1 MLSID
6 FRKTNQLNE
15 THRSPKIAYLPP
27 IKGNKRGKVR
37 NNISRPPAPFPVR
50 TGRVI
55 ESFQGRLRK
64 RHVDDQLHKLKVT
77 IFPQQFPAAYY
88 SLLTPNSNVP
98 AYSPP
103 TSTSADL
110 KTKILGTPIQDGNTY
125 RACAPGLAA
134 SN

>member
-6 FRKTNQLNE
+6 LRKTNQLNE

-27 IKGNKRGKVR
+27 MKGNKRGKVR
-37 NNISRPPAPFPVR
+37 DNISRPPAPFPVR

-77 IFPQQFPAAYY
+77 IFPRNFLPLITAY
-88 SLLTPNSNVP
+88 SLQIQTSRLIPR
-98 AYSPP
+98 PP
-103 TSTSADL
+103 LTSADL
-110 KTKILGTPIQDGNTY
+110 KTKILGTPIQDGNT
-125 RACAPGLAA
+125 
-134 SN
+134 